1 MAVANSGMTLY
12 QNMDTDTNWT
22 GEDGVSTE
30 EFQQGSGSQQWI
42 VAKSGDETATL
53 TLAADMSGAK
63 YIIIPII
70 STISP
75 FYTLI
80 SVDLKDGTL
89 NELFTLSDQLGGE
102 LHRRVA
108 GQWQFNSHCLQ
119 FGNNGGTITLANFA
133 GLDVRCDNSNSGNIR
148 SVLNTY
154 IDAIYYG
161 TGRTISGTTVND
173 LLFEESNDLDISADV
188 FDGVTLNFE
197 GEIFA
202 QTDMIISTT
211 VGNSY
216 GETLVFRDAPN
227 TDSLFTLSITG
238 TAHFKNTVKASGT
251 ARVSLDASGATAFTH
266 EAASVTKGN
275 VVTYASGQTV
285 NAVVYTDCLSIIVPN
300 APTNPTYSGCGLVE
314 ATGIITKGNFSL
326 STGTALEVANLNL
339 SVGGTFTSLGTNNA
353 VTLTGAAASYDWDN
367 ALIGYDVGSVG
378 DGVEVTGASITGNE
392 AIHITAVSG
401 TFIINVADT
410 GTTPSV
416 SSAGAIVN
424 VVAGQRSIA
433 FILDPSIIGYEWRMY
448 TVTAKGSLVGA
459 IDVAGEEVATQDNQS
474 YSYTYT
480 SIIPFAIQIL
490 SGPYKEKVVYTDMKN
505 ENQSINI
512 SLEIDN
518 ND

>member
-1 MAVANSGMTLY
+1 MTVANSGMTLY
-12 QNMDTDTNWT
+12 QDMDTDTNWT

-89 NELFTLSDQLGGE
+89 NELFTLSDQLDGE

-133 GLDVRCDNSNSGNIR
+133 SLDVRCDNSNSGNIR

-173 LLFEESNDLDISADV
+173 LLFAESNDLDISADV
-188 FDGVTLNFE
+188 YDGCTLEFE

-202 QTDMIISTT
+202 QTDVLISTT

-216 GETLVFRDAPN
+216 GETIVFRDAPN
-227 TDSLFTLSITG
+227 TDSSFTLAITG
-238 TAHFKNTVKASGT
+238 TAHFKNTVKASNT
-251 ARVSLDASGATAFTH
+251 ARISLDASGATSFTH
-266 EAASVTKGN
+266 ESASVTKGN
-275 VVTYASGQTV
+275 VITYASGQTV
-285 NAVVYTDCLSIIVPN
+285 DAVVYTDCLSLIVPN
-300 APTNPTYSGCGLVE
+300 DHSNCTYAGCGLVE
-314 ATGIITKGNFSL
+314 ATGTITSGSFNL
-326 STGTALEVANLNL
+326 STGTAVQVVDL
-339 SVGGTFTSLGTNNA
+339 SLVDACSFVSDGSNHA
-353 VTLTGAAASYDWDN
+353 VELTGAAGSYSWN
-367 ALIGYDVGSVG
+367 NVLSAYDAGSTG
-378 DGVEVTGASITGNE
+378 DGVEITGASITGNE
-392 AIHITAVSG
+392 AIHVTATTG
-401 TFIINVADT
+401 TIIINVSDIASI
-410 GTTPSV
+410 PSV
-416 SSAGAIVN
+416 SSDGAIVN
-424 VVAGQRSIA
+424 VVAGQKSIS
-433 FILDPSIIGYEWRMY
+433 FTLDPSITGYEWRMY
-448 TVTAKGSLVGA
+448 TVTAKGSLTGSVE
-459 IDVAGEEVATQDNQS
+459 VAGEEVATQDNQS
-474 YSYTYT
+474 YSYTYSVDT
-480 SIIPFAIQIL
+480 PFAIQIL
-490 SGPYKEKVVYTDMKN
+490 SGPYVEVVNYYDLIN
-505 ENQSINI
+505 SDQNI
-512 SLEIDN
+512 SIILKVDN